1 MSKPKKLVGDPK
13 KLVELDN
20 KLKHMET
27 GMDTTQE
34 QNDEVGNLLA
44 RAADE
49 AAGEAFAREI
59 SGHCKIYDVA
69 EVTSMLAKIEGYES
83 ESRRRLRKILEP
95 LRDERQAWRPLA
107 NVPETLSDDLE
118 RLRGQFPHFGPIIDH
133 IELWSV
139 LQCLGD
145 GKFQLAPMLL
155 LGDPGIGKTYF
166 TKRLAQIV
174 DTTYREIHFESATGG
189 FLLSGLDMSWATG
202 KQGLVF
208 DTLIT
213 SPNANPIILMDEI
226 DKVSEDGKYD
236 PLGPLHT
243 LLEVHTA
250 QVFRDEAVPLAL
262 DASRINWIA
271 TANYQDDIPAPILSR
286 FSVFQVPLPKPEES
300 IVIAQSIYTNLRDGH
315 PWGQFF
321 APEMAPDVAEAM
333 SNVMPRDMS
342 KLLLATFA
350 SAAKRRSPH
359 LSVDDIPAMQQEA
372 KRRIGF

>member
-1 MSKPKKLVGDPK
+1 M
-13 KLVELDN
+13 DN
-20 KLKHMET
+20 
-27 GMDTTQE
+27 TQE

-49 AAGEAFAREI
+49 AVGEAFARDI
-59 SGHCKIYDVA
+59 SGHYRVYDVA
-69 EVTSMLAKIEGYES
+69 EVASMLAKIDGYDS
-83 ESRRRLRKILEP
+83 DGRRRLRRLLEP
-95 LRDERQAWRPLA
+95 LRDESQAWRPLA
-107 NVPETLSDDLE
+107 NVPETLSDNLE
-118 RLRGQFPHFGPIIDH
+118 RLRCQFPHFGPIIDH

-166 TKRLAQIV
+166 AKRLAQIV

-202 KQGLVF
+202 RAGLVF
-208 DTLIT
+208 ETLT
-213 SPNANPIILMDEI
+213 TATHANPIILLDEI
-226 DKVSEDGKYD
+226 DKVGDDKKHD
-236 PLGPLHT
+236 PLGPLYT

-271 TANYQDDIPAPILSR
+271 TANYQDKIPAPILSR
-286 FSVFQVPLPKPEES
+286 FSVFEVPQPTPEQS

-321 APEMAPDVAEAM
+321 APELKLDVAEAM
-333 SNVMPRDMS
+333 SRVMPRDMS

-350 SAAKRRSPH
+350 SAAKRRSPN
-359 LSVDDIPAMQQEA
+359 LSVDDIPTMPKEE